1 MSQSDIPLRGNRLID
16 RLFELES
23 VKHEA
28 LLKFDPDSYEA
39 GVAEQA
45 RLASDGVGDASDVS
59 RERIAR
65 LAELPK
71 RNAALLLNLIS
82 ISPHFA
88 LAGQEYTSQ
97 GSAAQQPRG
106 RVRVEG

>member
-28 LLKFDPDSYEA
+28 RLKFDP
-39 GVAEQA
+39 A

-65 LAELPK
+65 LAELTK

-88 LAGQEYTSQ
+88 LAGQEYTSR